1 MCGIPNTKV
10 LLLVLW
16 HKRQQ
21 NKTSVMSKKPKIV
34 VVNVF
39 LVSNHVRRITIGVD
53 EKNENWKFDQWVM
66 YKNGNLNIHR

>member
-1 MCGIPNTKV
+1 
-10 LLLVLW
+10 
-16 HKRQQ
+16 
-21 NKTSVMSKKPKIV
+21 MSKKPKIV
-34 VVNVF
+34 VVNVV